1 MCYSITTRSRHYHI
15 IILICITAFQQEDD
29 IIILYHYVLLYY
41 NKKTILLY
49 YYITTYYYMPKSS
62 RSFSSRSLS
71 PLQPSFFATSD
82 SYSFMLSFS
91 MHCMMSTC
99 TNTQHSTHVG
109 EPHFLKRLTLKTR
122 PHFLKRLILKTR
134 PHSLKRLIIQTNEN
148 TTTGVR
154 KRVGVFSKDK
164 IWIKQPFFAASSTDR
179 LRLVGSGPFL
189 VSLARCSGWQI
200 SALRPHLGMPAG
212 LIRSCTP
219 GLLGRST
226 ELSSAYLQG
235 RPFPHP
241 SHSCPVWVQQWKID
255 STFKDIPKDLDMQN
269 YKCLNS
275 KMRTSLNLEIR
286 LPT

>member
-1 MCYSITTRSRHYHI
+1 MYYCITTRRLYCYIITLLRI
-15 IILICITAFQQEDD
+15 IILQQEDD
-29 IIILYHYVLLYY
+29 IIILYYYVLLYY

-134 PHSLKRLIIQTNEN
+134 QYSLKRLILKTSEN
-148 TTTGVR
+148 TTTGAG
-154 KRVGVFSKDK
+154 KGWGCFLKTKSGSNNHFL
-164 IWIKQPFFAASSTDR
+164 QP
-179 LRLVGSGPFL
+179 LPLIV
-189 VSLARCSGWQI
+189 CGW
-200 SALRPHLGMPAG
+200 
-212 LIRSCTP
+212 
-219 GLLGRST
+219 LGRVHFWCRWHDA
-226 ELSSAYLQG
+226 LAG
-235 RPFPHP
+235 RFR
-241 SHSCPVWVQQWKID
+241 HSVH
-255 STFKDIPKDLDMQN
+255 T
-269 YKCLNS
+269 
-275 KMRTSLNLEIR
+275 
-286 LPT
+286 